1 MSISDHMT
9 SEHKHCD
16 LIYLAAEKAAL
27 EGDWNKAREE
37 YQKFQQSMKQHFAM
51 EEKVLFPDFE
61 EVQGS
66 NMGPTHVMRLEHE
79 QMNTLMDNVQSALDA
94 EDKDEFMG
102 EADTLLM
109 FMQQHNAKE
118 EMMLYP
124 MSDQVLA
131 PQAEQVISRMQALV
145 VN

>member
-9 SEHKHCD
+9 SEHKRCD
-16 LIYLAAEKAAL
+16 LLYLAAEKAAL
-27 EGDWNKAREE
+27 EGDWNTARQE
-37 YQKFQQSMKQHFAM
+37 YQKFHQSMKQHFEM

-66 NMGPTHVMRLEHE
+66 DMGPTHVMRLEHE
-79 QMNTLMDNVQSALDA
+79 QMYTLMDNIQTALDA
-94 EDKDEFMG
+94 ENKDEFMG

-124 MSDQVLA
+124 ISDQILA
-131 PQAEQVISRMQALV
+131 PQSEEVISRMQAIV
-145 VN
+145 VT